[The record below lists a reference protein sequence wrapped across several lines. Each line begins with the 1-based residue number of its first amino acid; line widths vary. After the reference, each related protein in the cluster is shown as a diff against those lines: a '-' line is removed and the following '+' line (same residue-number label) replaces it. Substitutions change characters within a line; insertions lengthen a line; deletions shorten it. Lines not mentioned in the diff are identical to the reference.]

1 MKKSHRSTLC
11 RANNSLGRAAGGLRK
26 AHMIESVSVELSVEL
41 GSTIMPI
48 HQLLRMGRG
57 AVIELD
63 TNESDDVMLLANN
76 VPVARGS
83 VVIRGDRVAI
93 LLDQQLDTATAAPES
108 CRGGGLKSA
117 GQKRF
122 SDKDGLEALRALS
135 LQAGFAK

>member
-93 LLDQQLDTATAAPES
+93 EITEMFSRQKVAEAA
-108 CRGGGLKSA
+108 A
-117 GQKRF
+117 
-122 SDKDGLEALRALS
+122 
-135 LQAGFAK
+135 